1 MRMELIEVGQIVNTH
16 GVRGEMKLHPT
27 GGFTPEFI
35 AGFKTLYIDGIAME
49 TVSRRVHG
57 TVVLVTFPEVTDM
70 DQALRYK
77 GKFVSI
83 RRKDAKL
90 KKGEFFDAEVLGTT
104 VLSYPLRQEVGTITA
119 VLSYPAHKLYQVENE
134 KTRKKYLIPA
144 VQDIFIVDTDI
155 DEGTMLV
162 RMMEGLETDE
172 N

>member
-35 AGFKTLYIDGIAME
+35 ARFKTLYIDGIAVE
-49 TVSRRVHG
+49 TLTRRVHG
-57 TVVLVTFPEVTDM
+57 TVVLITMPEVKNM

-83 RRKDAKL
+83 RRSDAKL
-90 KKGEFFDAEVLGTT
+90 KRGEFFDAEIIGTK
-104 VLSYPLRQEVGTITA
+104 VLSYPLRREVGTVSA

-134 KTRKKYLIPA
+134 ASGKKYLIPA
-144 VQDIFIVDTDI
+144 VNDIFIVDTNI

-162 RMMEGLETDE
+162 RMMEGLEVDE
-172 N
+172 D

>member
-1 MRMELIEVGQIVNTH
+1 MRLELIEVGQIVNAH
-16 GVRGEMKLHPT
+16 GVRGEMKLHPV

-35 AGFKTLYIDGIAME
+35 ALFKTLYIDGIAME
-49 TVSRRVHG
+49 TASRRVHG
-57 TVVLVTFPEVTDM
+57 TVVLVTFPGVTDM
-70 DQALRYK
+70 DAALRFK

-83 RRKDAKL
+83 RRRDAKL
-90 KKGEFFDAEVLGTT
+90 KRGEYFDAELIGTK
-104 VLSYPLRQEVGTITA
+104 VLSYPLRQEVGTLKE
-119 VLSYPAHKLYQVENE
+119 VLTYPAHKLYLVENE
-134 KTRKKYLIPA
+134 KKHKKYLIPA